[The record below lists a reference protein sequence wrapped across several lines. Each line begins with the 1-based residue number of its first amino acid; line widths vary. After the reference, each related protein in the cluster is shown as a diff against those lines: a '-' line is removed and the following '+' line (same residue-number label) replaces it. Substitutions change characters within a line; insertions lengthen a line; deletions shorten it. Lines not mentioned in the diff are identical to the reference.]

1 MPAALLTASA
11 LLRTSRAAPALLACR
26 SISFGQREATTD
38 LEELTDGAREGAQ
51 GEGWGAGA
59 EERAEAERLR
69 EADTTPRAPPA
80 ARASINYFSFF
91 LVGYFLM
98 AYNKSNSR

>member
-59 EERAEAERLR
+59 EERAEAE
-69 EADTTPRAPPA
+69 ADTLAPPTI
-80 ARASINYFSFF
+80 RHLFF
-91 LVGYFLM
+91 LLHTSCRRARFL
-98 AYNKSNSR
+98 

>member
-59 EERAEAERLR
+59 EERAEAE
-69 EADTTPRAPPA
+69 ADTLAPPA
-80 ARASINYFSFF
+80 AAAIPPFCVF
-91 LVGYFLM
+91 LRNGRQVFG
-98 AYNKSNSR
+98 